1 LSTSTK
7 HSKESAHTYLNI
19 NPEGALLKEGE
30 DIIEELHMMGCIFT
44 LQIQVVKDFK
54 KSLDNLNGN
63 FEVDGQP
70 GERQDKLPH
79 PRVAKHTIIA
89 AEELLE
95 HIEERRKEITDL
107 ESEAQRTVSQ
117 VGDCNTTLF
126 P

>member
-1 LSTSTK
+1 
-7 HSKESAHTYLNI
+7 
-19 NPEGALLKEGE
+19 
-30 DIIEELHMMGCIFT
+30 MGRAFT
-44 LQIQVVKDFK
+44 QQIQVVKDFK

-95 HIEERRKEITDL
+95 HIEERLKEITDL
-107 ESEAQRTVSQ
+107 EGEARRTVTQ
-117 VGDCNTTLF
+117 VGDGNTALF
-126 P
+126 R